1 MSDGDLIPLLLDKQH
16 IEFETIH
23 APDAISLKE
32 DWLQQTVP
40 LESVC
45 HVTMLQD
52 DTGLVIALY
61 PASHQF
67 SLANLNSILH
77 RNLGISDTAQI
88 VTKLMA
94 AIHLP
99 DFELNTKN
107 GIQVIIDEQLTNSDF
122 VYFMASHSCTLL
134 KVVSEEIQLL
144 SKDALIGSI
153 FSTPAQTEQTKPANK
168 SELSIRERIAKIDR
182 LPALPDMPSRI
193 LSIRNNPNSTVDDL
207 VEIVEADLSLSSQII
222 RYSNSAIFNNR
233 EPITSLKDAIFR
245 VLGYETV
252 LHLSLGY
259 AMGRVFK
266 LPEKGPLGEE
276 QFWKHSTYTAA
287 LTQQLATAM
296 PRAIRPKPGIAY
308 LAGLLHDVGFLALH
322 LFFKNEHAWLNKM
335 ISANPEH
342 PIHEMEN
349 RLLGT
354 THTEIGA
361 WLMQAWDMPEELTI
375 TVKEHHNLDYDGPWA
390 EYPLL
395 LNLSERLLKMHG
407 MSDADTDELPEEL
420 LAKLGLNEEDVFII
434 MDEVLQGGDI
444 LSEMAV
450 SVRA

>member
-1 MSDGDLIPLLLDKQH
+1 MSNDDLILQLLDQQK

-23 APDAISLKE
+23 APDAISLQE

-40 LESVC
+40 LENVC
-45 HVTMLQD
+45 RVSFLQD
-52 DTGLVIALY
+52 NNGLVIALY
-61 PASHQF
+61 PANHLVNRDS
-67 SLANLNSILH
+67 LNSILRRH
-77 RNLGISDTAQI
+77 LHFIETASI
-88 VTKLMA
+88 INKLQASIEMSS
-94 AIHLP
+94 
-99 DFELNTKN
+99 FENGTQN
-107 GIQVIIDEQLTNSDF
+107 GIQIIIDEHLTNCDF
-122 VYFMASHSCTLL
+122 VYFETPNSCTLL
-134 KVVSEEIQLL
+134 KVQSEDLQML
-144 SKDALIGSI
+144 SKTALIGSN
-153 FSTPAQTEQTKPANK
+153 FSSVPEIKNKKPTDKTP
-168 SELSIRERIAKIDR
+168 LSIKERIEKIER

-207 VEIVEADLSLSSQII
+207 VEIVEADLSLASQII

-233 EPITSLKDAIFR
+233 ETVTSLKDAIFR

-259 AMGRVFK
+259 AMGRIFK
-266 LPEKGPLGEE
+266 LPEQGPLGEE
-276 QFWKHSTYTAA
+276 QFWKHSTYSAA

-342 PIHEMEN
+342 AITDMEM

-354 THTEIGA
+354 THTEIGT
-361 WLMQAWDMPEELTI
+361 WLMQAWDMPVELTV
-375 TVKEHHNLDYDGPWA
+375 TVKEHHNMSYDGPHA

-407 MSDADTDELPEEL
+407 MSDADTDEIPEDL
-420 LAKLGLNEEDVFII
+420 LSRLGLNEEDVFII

-444 LSEMAV
+444 LSEMAE